1 MKLQISGV
9 MLLAS
14 AMTYQ
19 AMAHS
24 SPADLLGGIY
34 TNEEQVYFENLAERP
49 APDWF
54 SIRIRSDGDSFLVEK
69 PDAFGVAKDKPSHF
83 TVKQDGSTTVLDY
96 GLCKRLY
103 RHEHAALIATGSRGI
118 CSAAGGTITEITP
131 YAITLTF
138 PDGTTTQLRRA
149 RAVSC
154 WVAIRKDQ
162 PKQDGSED
170 WFFDNNV
177 RIHDQGGRAL
187 VGGGETGTQQ
197 VMIRLR
203 NVTWGKGSTNAPVL
217 ALYIHKAD
225 NWDHAESYSWAAP
238 DSARVGINLRWVQ
251 TGCSIEGMTPP
262 SNLSADKFIKQ
273 EEDKK

>member
-1 MKLQISGV
+1 MSF
-9 MLLAS
+9 
-14 AMTYQ
+14 Q

-24 SPADLLGGIY
+24 SPVDLLEGIF
-34 TNEEQVYFENLAERP
+34 TNEEQVYFDNLAERP

-54 SIRIRSDGDSFLVEK
+54 SIRIISDGDSFLIEK

-83 TVKQDGSTTVLDY
+83 KVKQEGSTTVLDY

-103 RHEHAALIATGSRGI
+103 RYEREAMIATGIRGT
-118 CSAAGGTITEITP
+118 CSAVGAITEITP

-154 WVAIRKDQ
+154 WVAIRKDK

-177 RIHDQGGRAL
+177 HIHDQGGRSL
-187 VGGGETGTQQ
+187 LGGGETGSQQ

-203 NVTWGKGSTNAPVL
+203 NVTWDKDSTNAPVL

-225 NWDHAESYSWAAP
+225 NWEHAESYSWAAP
-238 DSARVGINLRWVQ
+238 DSERVGINLRWVQ
-251 TGCSIEGMTPP
+251 TGCSIDGATPP
-262 SNLSADKFIKQ
+262 SKLSADKFTKQ
-273 EEDKK
+273 EEGKK